1 MASMMQTFS
10 MLELDR
16 AGPVAT
22 VTLNRPELHN
32 AFNPTMIA
40 ELTVCF
46 QGLASDPMVRVVVL
60 TGAGRSFCAGADI
73 QWMRES
79 LEFSSA
85 ENLADAERLAAMY
98 DAVDGLPKPL
108 IGRINGAALGG
119 GAGLVAC
126 CDLAIAPEGVRFG
139 FTEVKLGILPA
150 VVGRFVIPKIG
161 VSHARALFV
170 SGMRFD
176 AARAA
181 ALGLAHEVVPEDA
194 LDEAVARAVAEML
207 TSAPGAATSAK
218 ALVKELT
225 TLPPEQRR
233 AYTVAAIAEAR
244 MSPEGQAGLRAFLDK
259 SAPPWSAE

>member
-1 MASMMQTFS
+1 
-10 MLELDR
+10 MLELAR

-22 VTLNRPELHN
+22 VRLNRPDLHN

-40 ELTVCF
+40 ELTACF
-46 QGLASDPMVRVVVL
+46 QGLAVDPLARVVVL

-79 LEFSSA
+79 LDFSSA
-85 ENLADAERLAAMY
+85 ENLTDAERLAAMY

-108 IGRINGAALGG
+108 IGRINGAAIGG

-126 CDLAIAPEGVRFG
+126 CDLAIATERARFG

-150 VVGRFVIPKIG
+150 VIGRFVAPKIG
-161 VSHARALFV
+161 AGHARALFV
-170 SGMRFD
+170 SGTRFD

-181 ALGLAHEVVPEDA
+181 ALGLVHEVVAEDA

-207 TSAPGAATSAK
+207 TSAPGAAASAK
-218 ALVKELT
+218 ALVKALA
-225 TLPPEQRR
+225 TLPPAERR

-244 MSPEGQAGLRAFLDK
+244 MGAEARAGLRAFLDK